1 MLEIGSIYSYIHNIF
16 TLKKVEPVA
25 RLPVGQYKSKKK
37 YDSFQNERASKSID
51 AKKENDM
58 ENWIPFAEGEYIV
71 DQALIIAPDERAVA
85 IENAVIE
92 IFETGGG
99 QRHLKGSGRIQNILL
114 VELLEESDDL
124 DLILDLGDAYQYRLK
139 KPELQSGKFF
149 APDAKSSIQF
159 RPSEPW
165 EQIPSA
171 DFEKL
176 MSRINRID

>member
-1 MLEIGSIYSYIHNIF
+1 LAS
-16 TLKKVEPVA
+16 TKAKT
-25 RLPVGQYKSKKK
+25 R
-37 YDSFQNERASKSID
+37 YDSFQNGRASKSID
-51 AKKENDM
+51 AQKENDM

-71 DQALIIAPDERAVA
+71 DQALIIAADERAVA

-92 IFETGGG
+92 IFETAQG
-99 QRHLKGSGRIQNILL
+99 QRHLTGSGRIQNILL
-114 VELLEESDDL
+114 VELLEDSDDL
-124 DLILDLGDAYQYRLK
+124 DLILDLGDEFQYRLK
-139 KPELQSGKFF
+139 KPEFQSGKFF

-176 MSRINRID
+176 MSRVNRID